1 MSYYKYKPREVD
13 RTVIDWAIL
22 TKNLSDGLIA
32 EKERRES
39 AKMELETKH
48 AEQLQKVQEF
58 EQGLD
63 PTANDFAMKQAQ
75 NARQF
80 LLQNHKMMTSG
91 FKSVDDSKLVKQR
104 VQDTWT
110 NINSS
115 LKTYNDNYKRLS
127 EMDGKGNEAVLKA
140 LSNQLQLKN
149 KQIYYDPNTGSGYY
163 ADVDKNGNIDMNSL
177 LPVKAM
183 NTIQHQEFETFDVN
197 AQSAAVAQNVSQWKT
212 FITSTQDLTDSRLN
226 PNYQQWI
233 DNQAKSALSNDEKKA
248 SILMDYLGIEYDVDG
263 KPSQRTVTYQRV
275 KEYKEDGSMVMEDV
289 TVNIGDVEMTL
300 NKQTGKLEPKLTPE
314 QAKLAEDAYKN
325 AIEIQIGR
333 EASKQYV
340 APKTP
345 SAGVT
350 AAKQTAQLIDQFVRD
365 GSVASLEAALRNDPS
380 LGITGTRLDAS
391 TNTLYV
397 TKNGTEEPVDLN
409 QNAADIGIALAGIVG
424 IGPSYNNDRKIDA
437 STVVN
442 SKLFDSTIYRQ
453 LSQVVAGGSMS
464 KTNSDNFEAGIAKND
479 VRGITSAIQQSM
491 QEANLPTDLIVVKN
505 GNIEINTSI
514 KEGKDLADSLKASW
528 ISNIKNAT
536 PAKINDIIKQAA
548 ALKQNKL
555 AP

>member
-13 RTVIDWAIL
+13 RTVIDWATL

-48 AEQLQKVQEF
+48 AEQLQKLQEY
-58 EQGLD
+58 EQGID

-80 LLQNHKMMTSG
+80 LLQNHKLMTSG

-110 NINSS
+110 NINNS

-127 EMDGKGNEAVLKA
+127 EKDGKGNEAYLKA
-140 LSNQLQLKN
+140 ISNQLQLKN

-197 AQSAAVAQNVSQWKT
+197 AQSAAVAQNVAQWKT

>member
-13 RTVIDWAIL
+13 RTVIDWSIL

>member
-13 RTVIDWAIL
+13 RTVIDWATL

-48 AEQLQKVQEF
+48 AEQLQKLQEY
-58 EQGLD
+58 EQGID

-80 LLQNHKMMTSG
+80 LLQNHKLMTSG

-110 NINSS
+110 NINNS
-115 LKTYNDNYKRLS
+115 LKTYNDNYKRLN
-127 EMDGKGNEAVLKA
+127 EKDGKGNEAYLKA
-140 LSNQLQLKN
+140 ISNQLQLKN

-197 AQSAAVAQNVSQWKT
+197 AQSTAVAQNVSKWKT
-212 FITSTQDLTDSRLN
+212 FITSTQDLTDPRLSGA
-226 PNYQQWI
+226 YKQWI
-233 DNQAKSALSNDEKKA
+233 ENEAKSALSNDEKKA
-248 SILMDYLGIEYDVDG
+248 SILMDYLGMEYDLDG
-263 KPSQRTVTYQRV
+263 KPSQRKVTYQRV

-289 TVNIGDVEMTL
+289 TVDIGDVEMTL

-314 QAKLAEDAYKN
+314 QAKLAEDAYKT
-325 AIEIQIGR
+325 AIEIKIGR

-340 APKTP
+340 APNTP

>member
-1 MSYYKYKPREVD
+1 MSYYKYKPRELD
-13 RTVIDWAIL
+13 KTEIDWSSL
-22 TKNLSDGLIA
+22 TKILSDSLMA
-32 EKERRES
+32 EKTRRET
-39 AKMELETKH
+39 AKMDIETKH
-48 AEQLQKVQEF
+48 AEQLQKLNEF

-127 EMDGKGNEAVLKA
+127 EKDGKGNEAVLKA
-140 LSNQLQLKN
+140 MSNQLQLKN

-197 AQSAAVAQNVSQWKT
+197 AQSAAVAKNVAQWKT

-233 DNQAKSALSNDEKKA
+233 ENQAKSALSNDEKKA

-263 KPSQRTVTYQRV
+263 KPSQRSVTYQRV
-275 KEYKEDGSMVMEDV
+275 KEYKDDGSMVMEDV

-325 AIEIQIGR
+325 SIEIQIGR

-340 APKTP
+340 APQTP
-345 SAGVT
+345 SGDAAKKANVASLVQKFVTNGDFSALQSALSETQYTGSVAPDANGIIKLRNKDGYLLDVNTKGKTAKEVGKEIAGHLGVGSEFEKRSVPGNLNPAVLDPNNSGKFGTFSTKATTISDENVQLIAAAGGNDNNLKSAVQT
-350 AAKQTAQLIDQFVRD
+350 AAK
-365 GSVASLEAALRNDPS
+365 E
-380 LGITGTRLDAS
+380 
-391 TNTLYV
+391 
-397 TKNGTEEPVDLN
+397 
-409 QNAADIGIALAGIVG
+409 VG
-424 IGPSYNNDRKIDA
+424 ISAGRITVLNGEILLDGNKIGNVGVSTGPEIA
-437 STVVN
+437 Q
-442 SKLFDSTIYRQ
+442 Q
-453 LSQVVAGGSMS
+453 L
-464 KTNSDNFEAGIAKND
+464 E
-479 VRGITSAIQQSM
+479 
-491 QEANLPTDLIVVKN
+491 
-505 GNIEINTSI
+505 
-514 KEGKDLADSLKASW
+514 
-528 ISNIKNAT
+528 
-536 PAKINDIIKQAA
+536 QAA
-548 ALKQNKL
+548 QTTTTQ

>member
-13 RTVIDWAIL
+13 RTVIDWSVL

-48 AEQLQKVQEF
+48 AEQLQKLQEF
-58 EQGLD
+58 EQGID
-63 PTANDFAMKQAQ
+63 PSANDFAMKQAQ

-127 EMDGKGNEAVLKA
+127 EKDGKGNEAVLKA
-140 LSNQLQLKN
+140 MSNQLQLKN

-340 APKTP
+340 APQTP
-345 SAGVT
+345 SAGQVKEKDT
-350 AAKQTAQLIDQFVRD
+350 AGLIDQFVLNGD
-365 GSVASLEAALRNDPS
+365 KSALKSAISNYGFTGSTAPDANGVITLTDANGMVNEVNTKGLTARQVGAEIAGLLQIAPAYNSNSKAGSSALNQGVLNPTGYGQFSTQGSFDQGNVDTINKALGIGEWDKATGQPVKPDPNAALAAVQTAAGSIGVRPS
-380 LGITGTRLDAS
+380 SIKL
-391 TNTLYV
+391 
-397 TKNGTEEPVDLN
+397 KNGEL
-409 QNAADIGIALAGIVG
+409 
-424 IGPSYNNDRKIDA
+424 YYIDA
-437 STVVN
+437 TRGDIRLGTVVGQPTTAAEILQKLKDEA
-442 SKLFDSTIYRQ
+442 SK
-453 LSQVVAGGSMS
+453 G
-464 KTNSDNFEAGIAKND
+464 
-479 VRGITSAIQQSM
+479 
-491 QEANLPTDLIVVKN
+491 
-505 GNIEINTSI
+505 
-514 KEGKDLADSLKASW
+514 
-528 ISNIKNAT
+528 
-536 PAKINDIIKQAA
+536 
-548 ALKQNKL
+548 

>member
-13 RTVIDWAIL
+13 RTVIDWATL

-48 AEQLQKVQEF
+48 AEQLQKLQEY
-58 EQGLD
+58 EQGID

-80 LLQNHKMMTSG
+80 LLQNHKLMTSG

-110 NINSS
+110 NINNS

-127 EMDGKGNEAVLKA
+127 EKDGKGNEAYLKA
-140 LSNQLQLKN
+140 ISNQLQLKN

-197 AQSAAVAQNVSQWKT
+197 AQSAAVAQNVAQWKT

-340 APKTP
+340 APQTP

>member
-1 MSYYKYKPREVD
+1 MSYYKYRSRDLD
-13 RTVIDWAIL
+13 RTEINWSQL
-22 TKNLSDGLIA
+22 TKNLSDSLIA
-32 EKERRES
+32 EKDRRES
-39 AKMELETKH
+39 AKFDLETKH
-48 AEQLQKVQEF
+48 AEQLQKLQEF

-110 NINSS
+110 NINNA
-115 LKTYNDNYKRLS
+115 LKTYNDNYKRLD
-127 EMDGKGNEAVLKA
+127 ELDGKGNEAYLKA

-263 KPSQRTVTYQRV
+263 NPSQRTVTYKRV

-289 TVNIGDVEMTL
+289 TVDIGDVEMTL

-314 QAKLAEDAYKN
+314 QAKLAEDAYKT

-340 APKTP
+340 APRPP
-345 SAGVT
+345 SAGQVKAKDT
-350 AAKQTAQLIDQFVRD
+350 AGLIDKFVLNGDKSALKSAISNYGFTGSGAPDANGVITLTDANGMVKSVNTKGLNAKQVGAEIAGILEI
-365 GSVASLEAALRNDPS
+365 ASAYNSNSKAGDNS
-380 LGITGTRLDAS
+380 A
-391 TNTLYV
+391 
-397 TKNGTEEPVDLN
+397 LN
-409 QNAADIGIALAGIVG
+409 QNVFDPTGYGQFAIQGSVSQSNIDTINKALGIGMTTTMGQPVPPDPNAALAAVQNAARSIGVG
-424 IGPSYNNDRKIDA
+424 ASDITLKNGELYYTKADGKLIRIG
-437 STVVN
+437 TVVGQPTTAAEILQ
-442 SKLFDSTIYRQ
+442 KLKD
-453 LSQVVAGGSMS
+453 
-464 KTNSDNFEAGIAKND
+464 EAAQG
-479 VRGITSAIQQSM
+479 
-491 QEANLPTDLIVVKN
+491 
-505 GNIEINTSI
+505 
-514 KEGKDLADSLKASW
+514 
-528 ISNIKNAT
+528 
-536 PAKINDIIKQAA
+536 
-548 ALKQNKL
+548 
-555 AP
+555 API

>member
-13 RTVIDWAIL
+13 RTVIDWSIL

-48 AEQLQKVQEF
+48 AEQLQKLQEF
-58 EQGLD
+58 EQGID
-63 PTANDFAMKQAQ
+63 PSANDFAMKQAQ

-127 EMDGKGNEAVLKA
+127 EKDGKGNEAVLKA
-140 LSNQLQLKN
+140 MSNQLQLKN

-263 KPSQRTVTYQRV
+263 KPSKRSITYQRV

-289 TVNIGDVEMTL
+289 TVDIGDVEMTL

-340 APKTP
+340 APQTP
-345 SAGVT
+345 SAGQVKEKDT
-350 AAKQTAQLIDQFVRD
+350 AGLIDQFVLNGD
-365 GSVASLEAALRNDPS
+365 KSALKSAISNYGFTGSTAPDANGVITLTDANGMVNEVNTKGLTARQVGAEIAGLLQIAPAYNSNSKAGSSALNQGVLNPTGYGQFSTQGSFDQGNVDTINKALGIGEWDKATGQPVKPDPNAALAAVQTAAGSIGVRPS
-380 LGITGTRLDAS
+380 SIKL
-391 TNTLYV
+391 
-397 TKNGTEEPVDLN
+397 KNGEL
-409 QNAADIGIALAGIVG
+409 
-424 IGPSYNNDRKIDA
+424 YYIDA
-437 STVVN
+437 TRGDIRLGTVVGQPTTAAEILQ
-442 SKLFDSTIYRQ
+442 KLKDE
-453 LSQVVAGGSMS
+453 VAKG
-464 KTNSDNFEAGIAKND
+464 
-479 VRGITSAIQQSM
+479 
-491 QEANLPTDLIVVKN
+491 
-505 GNIEINTSI
+505 
-514 KEGKDLADSLKASW
+514 
-528 ISNIKNAT
+528 
-536 PAKINDIIKQAA
+536 
-548 ALKQNKL
+548 

>member
-1 MSYYKYKPREVD
+1 MSYYKYKARDLD
-13 RTVIDWAIL
+13 RTEINWSQL
-22 TKNLSDGLIA
+22 TKKLSDSLVA
-32 EKERRES
+32 EKDRRES
-39 AKMELETKH
+39 AKFDLETKH
-48 AEQLQKVQEF
+48 AEQLQKLQEF

-63 PTANDFAMKQAQ
+63 PTANEFAMKQAQ
-75 NARQF
+75 SARQF
-80 LLQNHKMMTSG
+80 LLQNHKLMTSG
-91 FKSVDDSKLVKQR
+91 FKTVDDSKLVKQR

-110 NINSS
+110 SLNDS
-115 LKTYNDNYKRLS
+115 LKTYNTNYKRLS
-127 EMDGKGNEAVLKA
+127 ELEGKGNEAVLRK
-140 LSNQLQLKN
+140 LSQQLDLKN
-149 KQIYYDPNTGSGYY
+149 KQVYYDPNTGSGYY
-163 ADVDKNGNIDMNSL
+163 ADVDSKGNVDMNTL

-183 NTIQHQEFETFDVN
+183 NTIQAQEFETFDVN
-197 AQSAAVAQNVSQWKT
+197 AQSAAVAQNVAQWST
-212 FITSTQDLTDSRLN
+212 FISSTQDLKDARLN
-226 PNYQQWI
+226 QNYQQWI
-233 DNQAKSALSNDEKKA
+233 DNQAKSALSNDQKKA
-248 SILMDYLGIEYDVDG
+248 SVLMDYLGLEYDVDG
-263 KPSQRTVTYQRV
+263 KPTSRSITYQRV
-275 KEYKEDGSMVMEDV
+275 KEYKDDGSMVMEDV
-289 TVNIGDVEMTL
+289 TVDIGDVEMVL
-300 NKQTGKLEPKLTPE
+300 NKQTGELEPKLSPE

-325 AIEIQIGR
+325 SIEIQIAR

-340 APKTP
+340 APRTP
-345 SAGVT
+345 PAGVR
-350 AAKQTAQLIDQFVRD
+350 AAKQTAELIDQFVRD

-409 QNAADIGIALAGIVG
+409 QSAPDIGISLAGIVG

-505 GNIEINTSI
+505 GNIKINTSI

>member
-58 EQGLD
+58 DQGLD

-442 SKLFDSTIYRQ
+442 SKLFDSTIYRP

>member
-13 RTVIDWAIL
+13 RTVIDWSVL

-48 AEQLQKVQEF
+48 AEQLQKLQEF
-58 EQGLD
+58 EQGID

-127 EMDGKGNEAVLKA
+127 EKDGKGNEAVLKA
-140 LSNQLQLKN
+140 MSNQLQLKN

-263 KPSQRTVTYQRV
+263 KPSKRSITYQRV

-289 TVNIGDVEMTL
+289 TVDIGDVEMTL

-340 APKTP
+340 APQTP
-345 SAGVT
+345 SAGQVKEKDT
-350 AAKQTAQLIDQFVRD
+350 AGLIDQFVLNGD
-365 GSVASLEAALRNDPS
+365 KSALKSAISNYGFTGSTAPDANGVITLTDANGMVNEVNTKGLTARQVGAEIAGLLQIAPAYNSNSKAGSSALNQGVLNPTGYGQFSTQGSFDQGNVDTINKALGIGEWDKATGQPVKPDPNAALAAVQTAAGSIGVGPS
-380 LGITGTRLDAS
+380 SIKL
-391 TNTLYV
+391 
-397 TKNGTEEPVDLN
+397 KNGEL
-409 QNAADIGIALAGIVG
+409 
-424 IGPSYNNDRKIDA
+424 YYIDA
-437 STVVN
+437 TRGDIRLGTVVGQPTTAAEILQKLKDEA
-442 SKLFDSTIYRQ
+442 SK
-453 LSQVVAGGSMS
+453 G
-464 KTNSDNFEAGIAKND
+464 
-479 VRGITSAIQQSM
+479 
-491 QEANLPTDLIVVKN
+491 
-505 GNIEINTSI
+505 
-514 KEGKDLADSLKASW
+514 
-528 ISNIKNAT
+528 
-536 PAKINDIIKQAA
+536 
-548 ALKQNKL
+548 

>member
-13 RTVIDWAIL
+13 RTVIDWSVL

-127 EMDGKGNEAVLKA
+127 ETDGKGNEAVLKA
-140 LSNQLQLKN
+140 MSNQLQLKN

-263 KPSQRTVTYQRV
+263 KPSKRSITYQRV

-289 TVNIGDVEMTL
+289 TVDIGDVEMTL

-340 APKTP
+340 APIQKSSSQTKEENI
-345 SAGVT
+345 AGLV
-350 AAKQTAQLIDQFVRD
+350 DQFVLNGD
-365 GSVASLEAALRNDPS
+365 KSALKSALGEAGFTGSTAPDANGVITLTDANGMVKSVNTNGLTAIQVGKELAGFLGAAAAYNSRSKAGTSPLNQGVFNSTGYGQFSTQGSFSQSNVDTLNNALGIGKTNTTTGQPIPSDPNAALAAVQTAAASIGVGPS
-380 LGITGTRLDAS
+380 SIKL
-391 TNTLYV
+391 
-397 TKNGTEEPVDLN
+397 KNGEL
-409 QNAADIGIALAGIVG
+409 
-424 IGPSYNNDRKIDA
+424 YYIDA
-437 STVVN
+437 TRGDIRLGTVVGQPTTAAEILQKLKDEA
-442 SKLFDSTIYRQ
+442 SK
-453 LSQVVAGGSMS
+453 G
-464 KTNSDNFEAGIAKND
+464 
-479 VRGITSAIQQSM
+479 
-491 QEANLPTDLIVVKN
+491 
-505 GNIEINTSI
+505 
-514 KEGKDLADSLKASW
+514 
-528 ISNIKNAT
+528 
-536 PAKINDIIKQAA
+536 
-548 ALKQNKL
+548 